1 MNSKHQ
7 PSDNNAEVKE
17 IMSSKHDTSEN
28 TELRGD
34 PSITHWRITE
44 VRDILDS
51 KHQASENS
59 PTK

>member
-7 PSDNNAEVKE
+7 PSDNNAEVKA
-17 IMSSKHDTSEN
+17 IMNSKHDTSEN

-34 PSITHWRITE
+34 PSITHQRNTE

-51 KHQASENS
+51 KHQEQI
-59 PTK
+59 KYKR